1 METTLAT
8 LTVYGAAREVT
19 GSCHL
24 LESPALGRVLLDCG
38 MHQGGDAVDRA
49 EDGNFPFDA
58 RSIDA
63 VILSHAHLDHSGM
76 LPRLFEAGFRGPL
89 YCTHAT
95 AELLHIMLH
104 DAAGLY
110 LRDLERDNRRNARR
124 GRPLQEPV
132 YTLEDVEGILD
143 ACHGLDFGETV
154 DLGEAATLCLH
165 DAGHILGS
173 SIVEVLL
180 NEEPAQKRLV
190 FSGDLGKRDS
200 VLMRPPAR
208 LTQADLLLMESTYG
222 DREHKDEENTL
233 AELREVLHDTWRRGG
248 SVMIPSFAVERTQEL
263 LFYLGVLHHAGE
275 LDPWQVFLDSP
286 MAIAVTRV
294 YDAWLE
300 ILDSDDVRAL
310 GAAPRASLE
319 SFLPTL
325 KLTEA
330 TEASMAINRIQ
341 SGAII
346 IAGSGMCTGGRIRHH
361 FKHRIWDARNT
372 LLFVGFQARGTLGRQ
387 IVDGARSIRM
397 FGDEFAVKAQV
408 ATLGGLSA
416 HAGQSSLVEW
426 ASGFTGNPTT
436 VLVHGEEKAQDVLA
450 ERLRRELGREV
461 LVPGLGESITF

>member
-1 METTLAT
+1 MAT
-8 LTVYGAAREVT
+8 LTVHGAAREVT

-38 MHQGGDAVDRA
+38 MRQGGDAVDRVQ
-49 EDGNFPFDA
+49 DGDFPFDA
-58 RSIDA
+58 RDIDA
-63 VILSHAHLDHSGM
+63 VLLSHAHLDHSGM
-76 LPRLFEAGFRGPL
+76 LPRLYRAGFRGPV

-95 AELLHIMLH
+95 AELLDIMLR
-104 DAAGLY
+104 DAQGLY
-110 LRDLERDNRRNARR
+110 ERDLERDNRRNARR

-132 YTLEDVEGILD
+132 YTLEDVEAILD
-143 ACHGLDFGETV
+143 ACRGSDFGESV
-154 DLGEAATLCLH
+154 VLGEAATLRFH

-173 SIVEVLL
+173 AITEIVLDEGDT
-180 NEEPAQKRLV
+180 AKRLV

-208 LTQADLLLMESTYG
+208 LPRADLLLLESTYG

-233 AELREVLHDTWRRGG
+233 AELRGVLHDTWQRGG
-248 SVMIPSFAVERTQEL
+248 NVLIPSFAVERTQEL

-294 YDAWLE
+294 YDSWLQ
-300 ILDSDDVRAL
+300 ILDDDDVRAL

-319 SFLPTL
+319 GFLPTL

-330 TEASMAINRIQ
+330 TEASMAINRIHA
-341 SGAII
+341 GAIV

-361 FKHRIWDARNT
+361 LKHRIWDARNT
-372 LLFVGFQARGTLGRQ
+372 LLFVGFQARGTLGRLL
-387 IVDGARSIRM
+387 VDGARSIRM
-397 FGDEFAVKAQV
+397 FGDDYVVKAQI

-416 HAGQSSLVEW
+416 HAGQSGLLDW
-426 ASGFTGNPTT
+426 AAAFDNSPST
-436 VLVHGEEKAQDVLA
+436 VLVHGEPQAQDALA
-450 ERLRRELGREV
+450 ARLRRELGYQVR
-461 LVPGLGESITF
+461 VPERGEHIRF